1 MSQRSSLI
9 TIAQRLREDL
19 SGLRFGPP
27 VYHVYNPLTYAWA
40 AHRKYLARFGKGRHP
55 VLIVGMNPGYFGMV
69 QTGVPFG
76 DVTMVRDWLEIHERV
91 RRPQTEHPK
100 RPIEGF
106 ACRRREISG
115 ERLWGWARERF
126 RTPERFFA
134 HFFVLNY
141 CPLCFL
147 GKSGAVR
154 TPDKLPASG
163 RELLFAA
170 CDRALLTA
178 ADAVGASYAIG
189 LGRFAERRVVAVLG
203 DVVTCGGAPHPSPAN
218 TLASRRW
225 PAAMNRALVALG
237 VRVPFDRCETDQ
249 PQ

>member
-1 MSQRSSLI
+1 MGLFDKSKQRAAMRRLLRGRVTCQVSQDLQFGNAMLQAEVESTCVPSISWDVCRAASKMSKSSSLI

-106 ACRRREISG
+106 ACRRRE
-115 ERLWGWARERF
+115 RLSR
-126 RTPERFFA
+126 
-134 HFFVLNY
+134 
-141 CPLCFL
+141 CP
-147 GKSGAVR
+147 
-154 TPDKLPASG
+154 
-163 RELLFAA
+163 
-170 CDRALLTA
+170 
-178 ADAVGASYAIG
+178 
-189 LGRFAERRVVAVLG
+189 
-203 DVVTCGGAPHPSPAN
+203 
-218 TLASRRW
+218 
-225 PAAMNRALVALG
+225 
-237 VRVPFDRCETDQ
+237 
-249 PQ
+249 